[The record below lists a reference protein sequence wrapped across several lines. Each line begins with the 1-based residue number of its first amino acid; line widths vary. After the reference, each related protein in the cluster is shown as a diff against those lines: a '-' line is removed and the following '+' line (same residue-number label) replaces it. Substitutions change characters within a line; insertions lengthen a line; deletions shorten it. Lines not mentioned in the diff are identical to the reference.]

1 MKLIIGLGNPG
12 PKYTS
17 TRHNVGFAV
26 LDLVAARRGV
36 EFGSSPAD
44 AVMARERGP
53 GARVILAK
61 PLTFMNRSGDAV
73 GVLARYFR
81 IERAEMLLV
90 VDDANLSLGRLRAR
104 PDGSDGGHNGLRSV
118 IEALGTQSVPRLR
131 VGVGRGGGRRDLA
144 DHVLARF
151 DRDEQEVASKMVGT
165 AADAVDM
172 FIELGITDVMNRFN
186 AGPGPSEPGEENESK
201 PE

>member
-1 MKLIIGLGNPG
+1 
-12 PKYTS
+12 
-17 TRHNVGFAV
+17 
-26 LDLVAARRGV
+26 
-36 EFGSSPAD
+36 
-44 AVMARERGP
+44 MARERGP

-81 IERAEMLLV
+81 IDRAEMLVV

-165 AADAVDM
+165 AADAVEYVHRAWDHRRD
-172 FIELGITDVMNRFN
+172 EPLQRRS
-186 AGPGPSEPGEENESK
+186 GPERARRGE
-201 PE
+201 